1 MLVCINIWGFYKL
14 KCNGSWM
21 DMVDPVAETLDL
33 HKNLKK
39 KYQKPCV
46 QALGH
51 LCVWFA
57 CQEDR
62 EQSSSGSEK
71 YVHCPFCVKWQAKAD
86 SPQVLGNLLTYYQVM
101 ETIKQE
107 ACGLVFSDIN
117 LSLPVVRWTISNSKE
132 GGDGRKPVGL
142 QTPAINFPIGISK
155 ETRNNEAITI

>member
-1 MLVCINIWGFYKL
+1 
-14 KCNGSWM
+14 M
-21 DMVDPVAETLDL
+21 DGYGGPSCRDTGPAQ
-33 HKNLKK
+33 KSQK

-86 SPQVLGNLLTYYQVM
+86 SPQVLYL
-101 ETIKQE
+101 
-107 ACGLVFSDIN
+107 A
-117 LSLPVVRWTISNSKE
+117 IS
-132 GGDGRKPVGL
+132 
-142 QTPAINFPIGISK
+142 
-155 ETRNNEAITI
+155 